1 MRLLVGTRLECSLD
15 AEERERPDVMGGR
28 LLIAGARRQIHVDRV
43 DGAGAAVGSDVVG
56 LEHHPRR
63 SLSGGARVMDGLL
76 IERHLDRGRGAG
88 QLHLRD
94 GGADQLRFA
103 VKRLGHL
110 RSDRR
115 RRARRSG
122 WLRLVHELVIGVVE
136 VADRV
141 QRIGSPVR
149 HLLAVLIKER
159 EGVVEPGRIGRVG
172 VTAPDP
178 DRPQSVDVRVMQP
191 EDRILRR
198 LVGVV
203 HPAAGPADLTVDGV
217 VREVLQLTGRTVEVL
232 EQHGRTAATELRATT
247 ERWP

>member
-1 MRLLVGTRLECSLD
+1 M
-15 AEERERPDVMGGR
+15 AP
-28 LLIAGARRQIHVDRV
+28 AHRQP
-43 DGAGAAVGSDVVG
+43 G
-56 LEHHPRR
+56 
-63 SLSGGARVMDGLL
+63 
-76 IERHLDRGRGAG
+76 
-88 QLHLRD
+88 
-94 GGADQLRFA
+94 
-103 VKRLGHL
+103 
-110 RSDRR
+110 
-115 RRARRSG
+115 
-122 WLRLVHELVIGVVE
+122 
-136 VADRV
+136 
-141 QRIGSPVR
+141 R

-159 EGVVEPGRIGRVG
+159 EGWSARSDRSGCV